1 MFPTAPT
8 HAHTQAAR
16 AREAALEA
24 TEGVHYTATL
34 TAVPLS
40 LSEAAGRG
48 IRRAVDKARLPPA
61 AGAALLAG
69 NARRH
74 GAPVFRVEAAAEDGA
89 PTHTH
94 VGVLDYGA
102 ESGTIALPPHAAAQL
117 WPSSRGGVPPGAR
130 LAVAY
135 ARLPKGTSVA
145 LRPTAAGFHEAA
157 GEGVKEILEGVLSGH
172 CALTLGDTLSLPL
185 LDATDADATDPTLH
199 TLTVTALEPGAA
211 VSVIET
217 DLECVLEPSAET
229 EARLAA
235 ESRARAAAAEA
246 TAAAAARVRAMR
258 VQASGQAAS
267 VAAVAD
273 APPPTHLPPE
283 PPAGTPAATL
293 RVRTPDGRSAS
304 RRFPLDAP
312 TAVVYDWVAGLP
324 GGGAGVAAFDVA
336 AGVPPRAL
344 PRGEA
349 TTLAAALQLGEE
361 GGGSAVLVRPQR
373 E

>member
-1 MFPTAPT
+1 MVYKSRCPTLVSSHPT
-8 HAHTQAAR
+8 HPPTQAAR

-69 NARRH
+69 NAHRH
-74 GAPVFRVEAAAEDGA
+74 GAPVFRVEANDEGGLS
-89 PTHTH
+89 THTH

-102 ESGTIALPPHAAAQL
+102 DAGTIALPPHAAAQI
-117 WPSSRGGVPPGAR
+117 WPSLCGAVPSGAR

-135 ARLPKGTSVA
+135 ARLPKGMSVA
-145 LRPTAAGFHEAA
+145 LQPTAAGFHEAA
-157 GEGVKEILEGVLSGH
+157 GEGVKEVLEGLLSGH
-172 CALTLGDTLSLPL
+172 CALTLGDTLTVPL
-185 LDATDADATDPTLH
+185 LDVTDADAATPTLH
-199 TLTVTALEPGAA
+199 TLTVTALEPGPA

-235 ESRARAAAAEA
+235 EERARAAAAEA
-246 TAAAAARVRAMR
+246 TAAAAARVRAVR
-258 VQASGQAAS
+258 VQASGQVAS
-267 VAAVAD
+267 VAAVAEAE
-273 APPPTHLPPE
+273 APPPTHLSPE

-312 TAVVYDWVAGLP
+312 TTVVYDWVAGLP
-324 GGGAGVAAFDVA
+324 GGGAGG
-336 AGVPPRAL
+336 GVL
-344 PRGEA
+344 
-349 TTLAAALQLGEE
+349 
-361 GGGSAVLVRPQR
+361 
-373 E
+373 